1 MARYWIDGGFLP
13 KQWYGQYQWCNSQV
27 FCNRFNFSI
36 SISLGKVAVITLFQC
51 FLTGWMIHP
60 RVNKI
65 VARLNETSG
74 VNERWM
80 KFMFLIFVSSENMHL
95 SCLWN
100 IPAIVNK
107 ISNFK
112 RSINFASAG
121 VSNLALQKNCSLV
134 QLTESKKSL
143 LSSFQIAHVL
153 MKRKK
158 TFCEVESV
166 TKPYL
171 EIVANLLH
179 GGKHSVDKVEQIPWF
194 NNEHSMCY
202 DYCHVGLRCTIGRMG
217 MQQLLSG
224 VNENKEVKKHC
235 VTS

>member
-1 MARYWIDGGFLP
+1 
-13 KQWYGQYQWCNSQV
+13 
-27 FCNRFNFSI
+27 
-36 SISLGKVAVITLFQC
+36 
-51 FLTGWMIHP
+51 
-60 RVNKI
+60 
-65 VARLNETSG
+65 
-74 VNERWM
+74 
-80 KFMFLIFVSSENMHL
+80 
-95 SCLWN
+95 
-100 IPAIVNK
+100 VNK

-166 TKPYL
+166 TKLYL

-235 VTS
+235 SIQRNTVSERVTIGKAKLLFGSGAISGRSSLESAIVIYEQIKVYQ